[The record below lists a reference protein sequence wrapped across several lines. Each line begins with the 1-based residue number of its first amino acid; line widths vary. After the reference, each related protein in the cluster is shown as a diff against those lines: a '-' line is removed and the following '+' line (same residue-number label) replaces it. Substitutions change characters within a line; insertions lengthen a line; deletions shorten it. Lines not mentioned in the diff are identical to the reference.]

1 MILRRKK
8 ILPSASFK
16 MGPHMVMHSQN
27 ELQCAKYNSSVIP
40 DIFGALE
47 FVLTV
52 HDHVQPH
59 LEG

>member
-1 MILRRKK
+1 
-8 ILPSASFK
+8 
-16 MGPHMVMHSQN
+16 MVMHSQN
-27 ELQCAKYNSSVIP
+27 ELQCAKYNGDNCVIP

>member
-1 MILRRKK
+1 
-8 ILPSASFK
+8 

-27 ELQCAKYNSSVIP
+27 ELQCAKYNGDKSVIP

>member
-1 MILRRKK
+1 
-8 ILPSASFK
+8 
-16 MGPHMVMHSQN
+16 MVMHSQN
-27 ELQCAKYNSSVIP
+27 ELQCAKYNGDNCVIP

-52 HDHVQPH
+52 HDHEQPH